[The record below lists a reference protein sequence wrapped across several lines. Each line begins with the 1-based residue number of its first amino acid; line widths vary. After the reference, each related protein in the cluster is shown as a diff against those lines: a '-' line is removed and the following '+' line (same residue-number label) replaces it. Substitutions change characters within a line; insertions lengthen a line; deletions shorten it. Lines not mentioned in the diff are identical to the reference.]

1 MKTAVRTLAIATVI
15 ALLTWSANEAAAA
28 ARPSLAEPP
37 SAMSI
42 EDGAE
47 LDSMAESVTRPTT
60 TARERP
66 SVGPRF
72 AAAEPEHSE
81 RTRGAWHPTRHA
93 CDGSPDH

>member
-1 MKTAVRTLAIATVI
+1 MKTGVRTLAIAAAI
-15 ALLTWSANEAAAA
+15 ALLTWGANEAAAA

-37 SAMSI
+37 AAMSI

-47 LDSMAESVTRPTT
+47 LASTAECVTRPPP

-66 SVGPRF
+66 SVGPRP
-72 AAAEPEHSE
+72 AVAEPEHSE